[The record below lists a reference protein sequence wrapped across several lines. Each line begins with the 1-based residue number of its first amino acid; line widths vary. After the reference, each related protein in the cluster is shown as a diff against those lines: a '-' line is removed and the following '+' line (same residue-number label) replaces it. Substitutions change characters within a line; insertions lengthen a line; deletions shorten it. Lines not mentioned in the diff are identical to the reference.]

1 MCQVLC
7 PAWEETVS
15 YLEITQLP
23 WKSQLMPRLQIHK
36 VVLKSRQ
43 QRLKGRSQPW
53 RIPPPKGG
61 QEPRSSASFS
71 PGVLLFPSGGRWPL
85 QRLLQQHRGNS
96 QSPQQHLLSLQ
107 HPVLELQKVC
117 CFFPIPLINCSV
129 GSEGVGLG
137 WAISV
142 AWTPIWAKHFSNSHH
157 SPTWVTPTFSS
168 GNKKW
173 KSRKT
178 WKKGRNQEAGEVE
191 ASWCDC

>member
-1 MCQVLC
+1 MPSSGGNTELSGNYPTPMEIPVDAPSADTQSGFEKQAAKTEGKKPALKNSSPERWPRAKELC
-7 PAWEETVS
+7 F
-15 YLEITQLP
+15 LLP
-23 WKSQLMPRLQIHK
+23 WS
-36 VVLKSRQ
+36 
-43 QRLKGRSQPW
+43 
-53 RIPPPKGG
+53 PPLP
-61 QEPRSSASFS
+61 SS
-71 PGVLLFPSGGRWPL
+71 GRWPL

-142 AWTPIWAKHFSNSHH
+142 AWTPIWAKNFSNSHH